1 MSQRSKFQE
10 WRYQHDEAWLSVKII
25 VVLFIIGVPLVSY
38 TVYAIEMENTK
49 YKAGIET
56 LSCPE
61 IKFLIQYGDF
71 EHHGNEMI
79 LDVWVDKC

>member
-1 MSQRSKFQE
+1 MRERTTFQMFKMMHGDT
-10 WRYQHDEAWLSVKII
+10 WWALKATAII
-25 VVLFIIGVPLVSY
+25 LIIGVPLVY
-38 TVYAIEMENTK
+38 VIGVAIYNEDQA
-49 YKAGIET
+49 YKANIET

-79 LDVWVDKC
+79 LEVWVDKC

>member
-1 MSQRSKFQE
+1 MLQEFKQRHGDTWWALK
-10 WRYQHDEAWLSVKII
+10 ATVII
-25 VVLFIIGVPLVSY
+25 LVIGVPLC
-38 TVYAIEMENTK
+38 TLIWMGLEAENAE

-61 IKFLIQYGDF
+61 IKFLIQYGNY

-79 LDVWVDKC
+79 LEVYIEKC

>member
-1 MSQRSKFQE
+1 MRERTTFQMFKMMHGDT
-10 WRYQHDEAWLSVKII
+10 WWGIRATVII
-25 VVLFIIGVPLVSY
+25 LAIGVPLC
-38 TVYAIEMENTK
+38 ALIWMGIEAETAE

-71 EHHGNEMI
+71 GHHGNDMI

>member
-1 MSQRSKFQE
+1 MSQTTFQDFKDRHGDT
-10 WRYQHDEAWLSVKII
+10 WWALKAT
-25 VVLFIIGVPLVSY
+25 VVIFVIGVPLCALIWMAVE
-38 TVYAIEMENTK
+38 AEDAA

>member
-1 MSQRSKFQE
+1 MIERTYFQE
-10 WRYQHDEAWLSVKII
+10 FKSYHGDTWWAIRATIIILVIGIPICTLIWVALEAE
-25 VVLFIIGVPLVSY
+25 
-38 TVYAIEMENTK
+38 TAE

-79 LDVWVDKC
+79 LEVWVDKC